1 MMSQPAAFDDRS
13 DQPVMMDDDASR
25 QSAER
30 PWRQSIY
37 TVVVLIFV
45 LWVVLM
51 VIFQRT
57 YS

>member
-1 MMSQPAAFDDRS
+1 MSQPHASKDRS
-13 DQPVMMDDDASR
+13 FEPVRVDDNVSDPPV
-25 QSAER
+25 ER

-37 TVVVLIFV
+37 VAVVLIFV

>member
-1 MMSQPAAFDDRS
+1 MMSQPPAFDDRS
-13 DQPVMMDDDASR
+13 AEPVTMDDDASR
-25 QSAER
+25 QPAER

-37 TVVVLIFV
+37 IAVVLIFV

-51 VIFQRT
+51 VMFQRT